1 MIIVALLGALV
12 FYIALYCLWAASSQH
27 LNTVQA
33 WMATFNAMVWMPG
46 HLVFTIL
53 RGLILITTLYVFA
66 DWVRATIKRAHRK
79 KQEAKR
85 AREEPFAVGTK
96 HHPPSK

>member
-12 FYIALYCLWAASSQH
+12 FYVALYCLWAASSQH
-27 LNTVQA
+27 ISGVQA
-33 WMATFNAMVWMPG
+33 WMATLNAMVWMPG
-46 HLVFTIL
+46 HLVFTIF
-53 RGLILITTLYVFA
+53 RGLILITALYVFA
-66 DWVRATIKRAHRK
+66 DWLRASVKRAHRK

-96 HHPPSK
+96 HPPSS